1 MEGIDIVA
9 ISEMACLPSQI
20 KKCGGLL
27 FYFNMY
33 HCYRHMCSEVASMY
47 HLEYFCPSPI
57 AFKQSVFLL
66 RVSIAYVGH
75 IVALVLNSVSW
86 PVKSTL

>member
-9 ISEMACLPSQI
+9 ISEMACLPS
-20 KKCGGLL
+20 KLKSVVDCCFTLT
-27 FYFNMY
+27 MY

-75 IVALVLNSVSW
+75 IVALVLNSVS
-86 PVKSTL
+86 